1 MSETSETPT
10 EQPAETEQPLEAE
23 EKTQHQVVA
32 LWLPQAAR
40 WTFAEE
46 DGVTVTEE
54 PEHAATASMV
64 LLSTRVPGD
73 RIGSIVGELQS
84 VTDKPI
90 VVVVHTGAS
99 ETASKLLAD
108 GATTVV
114 GEGNVAAAHALLG
127 IRSYEESALES
138 FAHQLSRE
146 SGSATGGDRDV
157 NQAHLLGADALE
169 SRLMAL
175 TQTGVVPRLGF
186 VRVSGFAR
194 STRRLSMDAADLLR
208 RRFSMQYQQACS
220 TFDSQVYL
228 IGDGEFAV
236 VAETLNS
243 AQLDELGGQLAD
255 ITTAYSPDP
264 QAPLAFSMGH
274 AGPEAASDTATL
286 REIAMR
292 GVEFGELKAGPAVIS
307 AESLTRTLAAA
318 SELESIQGV
327 ASSVE
332 ERLPYPMGHIERV
345 ISVCNDIAEFLG
357 FGGRAAIRLRF
368 AAELHLI
375 GLATAPD
382 ELVEKLGQEATMTDP
397 EFLTHPA
404 TGANMVRAAAGEEVA
419 SIIETQLAHWDGT
432 GTPDGL
438 GNQDLLVGARILHT
452 AVRITQWSTVNG
464 SVIEWPAPE
473 AIERVVAGSE
483 TEFDPA
489 IVEAV
494 SGLWAT

>member
-1 MSETSETPT
+1 VSDAPEPATETPP
-10 EQPAETEQPLEAE
+10 EETPEAE
-23 EKTQHQVVA
+23 EQTQHQVVA

-40 WTFAEE
+40 VTFADEG
-46 DGVTVTEE
+46 GVTVTEE
-54 PEHAATASMV
+54 PEHAATASMI

-73 RIGSIVGELQS
+73 RIGSIVGELRS

-99 ETASKLLAD
+99 EIATKLLSD
-108 GATTVV
+108 GATTVI

-127 IRSYEESALES
+127 SRSYEESALES
-138 FAHQLSRE
+138 FAQQLGRD
-146 SGSATGGDRDV
+146 SGSSSGIDGSV

-175 TQTGVVPRLGF
+175 TQTGIVPRLGF

-220 TFDSQVYL
+220 TFESQLYL

-236 VAETLNS
+236 VAEALDS
-243 AQLDELGGQLAD
+243 AELDELGGQLAA

-274 AGPEAASDTATL
+274 AGPEAASDTVTL

-292 GVEFGELKAGPAVIS
+292 GVEFGELKAGPAVVS
-307 AESLTRTLAAA
+307 ADSLTRTLAAA
-318 SELESIQGV
+318 SELEAIQGV
-327 ASSVE
+327 AKDVE
-332 ERLPYPMGHIERV
+332 SRLPHPIGHVERV
-345 ISVCNDIAEFLG
+345 TSTCHDIADFLG
-357 FGGRAAIRLRF
+357 FGGRAAMRLRF

-375 GLATAPD
+375 GLAVADD
-382 ELVEKLGQEATMTDP
+382 ELMTKLGQESAMTDP
-397 EFLTHPA
+397 AFLNHPA
-404 TGANMVRAAAGEEVA
+404 VGANMVRAAAGDEVA
-419 SIIETQLAHWDGT
+419 SIIEAQLAHWDGT
-432 GTPDGL
+432 GTPEGL
-438 GNQDLLVGARILHT
+438 GNQDLPVGARILH
-452 AVRITQWSTVNG
+452 AALRITQWSTVNG
-464 SVIEWPAPE
+464 SVIEWPAPD

-494 SGLWAT
+494 SGLWGA